1 MAVSLDFKIDASQL
15 KRAEA
20 FCLAI
25 SNKLDRV
32 TAVAM
37 TRSAK
42 AAQLEL
48 KAQTPRYINNPTR
61 WTLNSTFVK
70 PATEQK
76 LITTVGFKDYSS
88 SGTPAAKYLNPQV
101 VGGRRGPKGFENRLA
116 SRGLGQFL
124 APSGNAPLK
133 LDRYGNVPG
142 SKVVQV
148 LSRLGAMR
156 EAGSMSNRTGS
167 PRSSAKRREA
177 DYFVAEI
184 NGTRA
189 IWARKGKRGIVP
201 VFFFL
206 RAAPTYTPRFPVPRI
221 LTDAFDNAFRVEFER
236 AVEQELAY
244 QLRKGG
250 R

>member
-1 MAVSLDFKIDASQL
+1 MALDVTIDASQL

-20 FCLAI
+20 FCLTLA
-25 SNKLDRV
+25 NKLDRV

-48 KAQTPRYINNPTR
+48 KAQTPRYIDNPTR

-70 PATEQK
+70 PATEKK
-76 LITTVGFKDYSS
+76 LTTTVGFKDYANT
-88 SGTPAAKYLNPQV
+88 GTPAAKYLNPQV
-101 VGGRRGPKGFENRLA
+101 IGGPRAAKPMENRLA
-116 SRGLGQFL
+116 SRGYGSFL

-133 LDRYGNVPG
+133 LDRFGNVPG
-142 SKVVQV
+142 GKIVQV

-156 EAGSMSNRTGS
+156 EAGAQQNAT
-167 PRSSAKRREA
+167 RSTRSRAKRREA

-184 NGTRA
+184 NGTPA
-189 IWARKGKRGIVP
+189 VWARKGKRGIVP

-206 RAAPTYTPRFPVPRI
+206 RTAPNYKPRFPIPRI
-221 LTDAFDNAFRVEFER
+221 LTDAFDKAFRVEFER

-244 QLRKGG
+244 QLRKAGG
-250 R
+250 

>member
-124 APSGNAPLK
+124 A
-133 LDRYGNVPG
+133 
-142 SKVVQV
+142 
-148 LSRLGAMR
+148 
-156 EAGSMSNRTGS
+156 
-167 PRSSAKRREA
+167 REA
-177 DYFVAEI
+177 DVA
-184 NGTRA
+184 A
-189 IWARKGKRGIVP
+189 DDH
-201 VFFFL
+201 FL
-206 RAAPTYTPRFPVPRI
+206 RLDELGVSTADPVRDVLI
-221 LTDAFDNAFRVEFER
+221 
-236 AVEQELAY
+236 
-244 QLRKGG
+244 QL
-250 R
+250 